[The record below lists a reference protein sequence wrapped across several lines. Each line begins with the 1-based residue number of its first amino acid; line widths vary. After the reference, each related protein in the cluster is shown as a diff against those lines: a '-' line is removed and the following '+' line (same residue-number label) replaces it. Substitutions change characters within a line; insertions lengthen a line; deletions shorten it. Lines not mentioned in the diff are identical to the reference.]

1 MSARSVGEYTM
12 NDSSPSLPP
21 DALTAFTSLYP
32 KEKPSC
38 QRRPQTLRLAD
49 YEYHTVGI
57 ELLDG
62 KLVLR
67 LSEDCPFDEI
77 APGYLAL
84 FVYHLAQLNPDV
96 PVAYILGYGH
106 PIVATLPLEL
116 PLDAPVEA
124 WTSAIEATVPRLEEA
139 LSRQYDA
146 ADQFKKGDDFR
157 WNSPLPD
164 VEVTPG
170 DLAEIG
176 RLGAET
182 VLGPERLGREEL
194 DRQTEELISKLRSLR
209 VIRPDR
215 NWVQYLRHPDL
226 NGGFLEDVYVELFT
240 SSQLVVTLN
249 VIYQGNDY
257 NTTLVHRAY
266 GRGLLSRIAARARE
280 LLDG

>member
-1 MSARSVGEYTM
+1 M
-12 NDSSPSLPP
+12 NESSPSLPP

-32 KEKPSC
+32 KEKPSW

-62 KLVLR
+62 KVVLC
-67 LSEDCPFDEI
+67 LSRGCPFDEI

-84 FVYHLAQLNPDV
+84 FVYHLAKLNPDV
-96 PVAYILGYGH
+96 PVAYIPGYGH

-116 PLDAPVEA
+116 PLDAPVED
-124 WTSAIEATVPRLEEA
+124 WTSAIEVTLPRLEEA

-146 ADQFKKGDDFR
+146 ADQFKKDDDFP

-164 VEVTPG
+164 VEVTLG

-176 RLGAET
+176 RLEAET
-182 VLGPERLGREEL
+182 VLGPERLRREEL
-194 DRQTEELISKLRSLR
+194 DRQTVELISKLRSLR

-215 NWVQYLRHPDL
+215 NWVRYFRHPDL

-240 SSQLVVTLN
+240 ASQLVVTLN

-280 LLDG
+280 LASEQGGIR

>member
-1 MSARSVGEYTM
+1 M
-12 NDSSPSLPP
+12 NESSPSLPP
-21 DALTAFTSLYP
+21 NALTAFTTLYP
-32 KEKPSC
+32 KERPSW

-49 YEYHTVGI
+49 YEYQTVGI

-62 KLVLR
+62 KVVLR
-67 LSEDCPFDEI
+67 LSEDCPFEEI

-84 FVYHLAQLNPDV
+84 FVYHLAQLCPDV
-96 PVAYILGYGH
+96 PVAYIPGYGH

-116 PLDAPVEA
+116 PLDAPVED
-124 WTSAIEATVPRLEEA
+124 WTSAIEVTLPRLEEA
-139 LSRQYDA
+139 LARQNDA
-146 ADQFKKGDDFR
+146 ADQFKRDDDFR

-164 VEVTPG
+164 VEVTPE

-176 RLGAET
+176 RLEAET
-182 VLGPERLGREEL
+182 VLVPERLGREEL
-194 DRQTEELISKLRSLR
+194 DRQTDELISKLRSLR
-209 VIRPDR
+209 VIRPDL
-215 NWVQYLRHPDL
+215 NWVRYLRHPDL
-226 NGGFLEDVYVELFT
+226 NGGFFEDVYVERFT
-240 SSQLVVTLN
+240 ASQLVVTLN